1 MKRDTGRAVAIL
13 VLKENTLSCF
23 MQSPLLFDKMNKIA
37 FQLGLNR
44 GRNFEMTE
52 RFFLYDDLVNTKT
65 RFVSFMGENQRFDL
79 AIIQSDRYYGKM
91 LVLDI
96 QGNRFA
102 IIGHDDLDEEG
113 YLEHAFKLSEEDA
126 EELRSFLREMV

>member
-1 MKRDTGRAVAIL
+1 
-13 VLKENTLSCF
+13 
-23 MQSPLLFDKMNKIA
+23 
-37 FQLGLNR
+37 
-44 GRNFEMTE
+44 MTE

-126 EELRSFLREMV
+126 EELRSFLREAV